1 MLKTPLDT
9 IEAKV
14 RAGERLS
21 KEDGLAL
28 FASPDIARI
37 GYLADLVR
45 QRISGDY
52 VYFNV
57 NRHVNLTNI
66 CVSRCRFCAFGR
78 DEGDKKAYAM
88 NQEEVLRLAKLAAQ
102 DPDLR
107 DLHIVSGLRPD
118 WSFEYYLD
126 VLRMLMR

>member
-66 CVSRCRFCAFGR
+66 CVSRCLFCAFGR
-78 DEGDKKAYAM
+78 DEGDKKA
-88 NQEEVLRLAKLAAQ
+88 
-102 DPDLR
+102 
-107 DLHIVSGLRPD
+107 
-118 WSFEYYLD
+118 
-126 VLRMLMR
+126 